1 VLTNGGGVGALSA
14 DQLVALGGSLAD
26 LSSATVARLDSRLPV
41 GWSRTNPVD
50 LLTDIDAER
59 YADTLGAAGRCR
71 QRCVAGSQRATVLSS
86 SVESA
91 QALIDAGRRGRR
103 RASRCWRCGWA
114 TTRLPP
120 ACSTPPASPT
130 IRTNRTRWT
139 ASCIWSAT
147 TRRRWH

>member
-59 YADTLGAAGRCR
+59 YADTLGGCW
-71 QRCVAGSQRATVLSS
+71 TMPTTM
-86 SVESA
+86 
-91 QALIDAGRRGRR
+91 
-103 RASRCWRCGWA
+103 RCWQSTC
-114 TTRLPP
+114 LPCCLP
-120 ACSTPPASPT
+120 
-130 IRTNRTRWT
+130 RWK
-139 ASCIWSAT
+139 AH
-147 TRRRWH
+147 RP